1 MSGGQGPAGACV
13 GACGDARKGQQK
25 ALMFQAAASVESS
38 REASGSKS
46 HS

>member
-25 ALMFQAAASVESS
+25 ALMFQASVESS